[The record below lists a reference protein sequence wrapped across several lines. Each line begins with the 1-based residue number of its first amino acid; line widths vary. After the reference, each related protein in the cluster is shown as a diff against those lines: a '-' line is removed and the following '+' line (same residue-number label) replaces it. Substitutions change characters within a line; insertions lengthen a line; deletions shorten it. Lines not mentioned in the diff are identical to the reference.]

1 MKVHRWMWK
10 NMKLNLKM
18 YQRVGVLNRVRW
30 AFVSCLDMSLTM
42 LSRSLSGCIK
52 FNCNS
57 CHYEVDGNTTLS
69 DHMHL
74 FHKQYNLFL
83 TGILNLR
90 ILNYSE
96 NQFGKKMQK
105 VFLIVMV
112 KLNRKKINVINAL
125 MKQWQKQLKLL

>member
-1 MKVHRWMWK
+1 
-10 NMKLNLKM
+10 
-18 YQRVGVLNRVRW
+18 
-30 AFVSCLDMSLTM
+30 MSLTM
-42 LSRSLSGCIK
+42 LSRSLSGCIQ

-90 ILNYSE
+90 TLNYSE
-96 NQFGKKMQK
+96 NPLEKDAKSVSDCDGEIKQK
-105 VFLIVMV
+105 NQCDECHNEAMT
-112 KLNRKKINVINAL
+112 
-125 MKQWQKQLKLL
+125 KQLKRL